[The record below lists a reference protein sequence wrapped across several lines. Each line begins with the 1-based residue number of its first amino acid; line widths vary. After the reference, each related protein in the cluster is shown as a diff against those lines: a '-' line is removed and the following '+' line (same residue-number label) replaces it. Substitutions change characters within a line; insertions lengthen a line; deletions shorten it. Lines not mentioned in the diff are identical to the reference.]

1 MGEELDLKFV
11 SGRPLW
17 LHPGG
22 EHRGCLALGRQAK
35 RAVPYS
41 HLQGARR
48 WPKSS
53 PPPSPPLSWLNALRT
68 RLACLDLRLRAS
80 ASLPGCAPVR
90 HVRSGSWLFIES
102 KRAANSTSA
111 TAPRVLCQRLPL
123 RGLRG
128 FRVYSSKFESTTVV
142 FSHSMPIDLDLAR
155 DISRRCSGTRL
166 FLDLSNADPHT
177 TSLRSLSCGGLS
189 LFSAVPLQLST
200 VSLQPKRPC

>member
-1 MGEELDLKFV
+1 MRDIPGKDEQAWLCQAMNPKLRTLGFIL
-11 SGRPLW
+11 GRLWRLLNGRGTGSEVCFRKTVVGAPRRGTLW
-17 LHPGG
+17 LPCVGPH
-22 EHRGCLALGRQAK
+22 AK

-90 HVRSGSWLFIES
+90 HVRSGSWLFIDS

-111 TAPRVLCQRLPL
+111 TALRVLCQRLPL

-128 FRVYSSKFESTTVV
+128 FRVYTSKILSPPRLSSLTAC
-142 FSHSMPIDLDLAR
+142 P
-155 DISRRCSGTRL
+155 
-166 FLDLSNADPHT
+166 
-177 TSLRSLSCGGLS
+177 
-189 LFSAVPLQLST
+189 
-200 VSLQPKRPC
+200 